1 MSDQIGETDLIFY
14 SMGEN
19 VYSGGFAIDSAL
31 MREGLSAMKTI
42 KSQEGGST
50 FEGIFGKNYAVPPMW
65 FLSPYDST
73 LQTGGSRENLNNL
86 DSEIIEEDL
95 HDKLLN
101 ILEGTRKEKKKT
113 AKLRE
118 KRKRST
124 KRNAN

>member
-1 MSDQIGETDLIFY
+1 
-14 SMGEN
+14 MGEN

-65 FLSPYDST
+65 FLSPYDSVLT
-73 LQTGGSRENLNNL
+73 QDLKTGGSRENLNNV

>member
-1 MSDQIGETDLIFY
+1 
-14 SMGEN
+14 
-19 VYSGGFAIDSAL
+19 
-31 MREGLSAMKTI
+31 
-42 KSQEGGST
+42 
-50 FEGIFGKNYAVPPMW
+50 MW